1 MLCRVLDEVWALVRD
16 EYDGDAQAV
25 EAARL
30 ELATVII
37 GLARDHQLDSL
48 QIAQTAM
55 RIMRERTGQSVGGA
69 PGNVGGSLP
78 RRYPV

>member
-1 MLCRVLDEVWALVRD
+1 VRD

-30 ELATVII
+30 ELATIII
-37 GLARDHQLDSL
+37 GLACDHQLDSL

-55 RIMRERTGQSVGGA
+55 RVMRERARHTA
-69 PGNVGGSLP
+69 E
-78 RRYPV
+78 